1 MDKTFMIIDDDINV
15 RKMLALLIRKNKLGK
30 VLTELDSGKHAV
42 QEILFFNPDIVL
54 IDLLLP
60 ALDGIEVINEARSK
74 GYKGKFIMISQVEDE
89 KMVAKAYESGILFF
103 INKPINNIEVVS
115 VIKGVCCNIDLE
127 NSLALIKNTVMNC
140 DAENYQIKD
149 IKSDINI
156 ETRIN
161 KIFSDLG
168 IIGAAGSKELLKVIY
183 TVHKLKLEN
192 PNAEYQLQDIYEKV
206 LQEYGDN
213 IEKLNV
219 KSLEQRV
226 RRTIQKA
233 LQTLAELGSSDFDND
248 IFLEYSTLLFDFKQV
263 RQQMRHIED
272 PNEEPGKINIKKFI
286 EGIIVKLR
294 YSQ

>member
-15 RKMLALLIRKNKLGK
+15 RKMLAILINKNKLGK
-30 VLTELDSGKHAV
+30 VLAELDSGKHAV

-60 ALDGIEVINEARSK
+60 VLDGIQVINEARSK

-115 VIKGVCCNIDLE
+115 VIKSVCRHIDLE
-127 NSLALIKNTVMNC
+127 NSLALIKNAVMNC
-140 DAENYQIKD
+140 DEENLQIKEAD
-149 IKSDINI
+149 FNKSV

-161 KIFSDLG
+161 KIFRDLG
-168 IIGAAGSKELLKVIY
+168 IIGTAGSKELMKVIY
-183 TVHKLKLEN
+183 AVYELKLEN
-192 PNAEYQLQDIYEKV
+192 PNAKYQLQDIYEKV
-206 LQEYGDN
+206 LEEEKDSV
-213 IEKLNV
+213 EKLNI
-219 KSLEQRV
+219 KSLEQRI

-233 LQTLAELGSSDFDND
+233 LQTLAELGSIDFDND
-248 IFLEYSTLLFDFKQV
+248 IFLEYSTLLFDFNQV

-272 PNEEPGKINIKKFI
+272 PSEEPGKINIKKFI
-286 EGIIVKLR
+286 EGMIVKLR
-294 YSQ
+294 YL

>member
-1 MDKTFMIIDDDINV
+1 MDKTFMIIDDDVNV
-15 RKMLALLIRKNKLGK
+15 RKMLAILIRKNRLGK
-30 VLTELDSGKHAV
+30 VLTELDSGKHAA

-60 ALDGIEVINEARSK
+60 AMDGIEVINEARSK

-89 KMVAKAYESGILFF
+89 NMVAKAYESGILFF

-115 VIKGVCCNIDLE
+115 VIKGVCRIIDLE
-127 NSLALIKNTVMNC
+127 NSLALIKNTVMNY
-140 DAENYQIKD
+140 DAENHKIKD
-149 IKSDINI
+149 TNDKNI

-168 IIGAAGSKELLKVIY
+168 IIGVAGSNELLKVIY
-183 TVHKLKLEN
+183 TVHELKLEN

-206 LQEYGDN
+206 LEEDDDN

-233 LQTLAELGSSDFDND
+233 LQTLAELGLSDFDND

-263 RQQMRHIED
+263 RQQMRHIEN
-272 PNEEPGKINIKKFI
+272 PKEEPGKINIKKFI
-286 EGIIVKLR
+286 EGIIAKLR

>member
-15 RKMLALLIRKNKLGK
+15 IKMLAMLINKNKLGK
-30 VLTELDSGKHAV
+30 VLAELDSGKHAV

-60 ALDGIEVINEARSK
+60 VLDGIQVINEARSK

-115 VIKGVCCNIDLE
+115 VIKSVCRHIDLE
-127 NSLALIKNTVMNC
+127 NSLALIKNAVMNC
-140 DAENYQIKD
+140 DEENLQIKEAD
-149 IKSDINI
+149 FNKSV

-161 KIFSDLG
+161 KIFRDLG
-168 IIGAAGSKELLKVIY
+168 IIGTAGSKELMKVIY
-183 TVHKLKLEN
+183 AVYELKLEN
-192 PNAEYQLQDIYEKV
+192 PNAKYQLQDIYEKV
-206 LQEYGDN
+206 LEEEKDSV
-213 IEKLNV
+213 EKLNI
-219 KSLEQRV
+219 KSLEQRI

-233 LQTLAELGSSDFDND
+233 LQTLAELGSIDFDND
-248 IFLEYSTLLFDFKQV
+248 IFLEYSTLLFDFNQV

-272 PNEEPGKINIKKFI
+272 PSEEPGKINIKKFI
-286 EGIIVKLR
+286 EGMIVKLR
-294 YSQ
+294 YL